1 MLTLATAA
9 CCRDE
14 FIAFAEND
22 DHIPTN
28 SEDWSAPLLHR
39 QKLVAF
45 AFEGRDQL
53 NWAVGIR
60 EKIIEVMAM
69 LDVELPP
76 ELVAPAPAPKGKA
89 SGRGGGAGGEEGEGR
104 RLTVAEMEAR
114 DRSSDSDG

>member
-1 MLTLATAA
+1 MGA
-9 CCRDE
+9 
-14 FIAFAEND
+14 
-22 DHIPTN
+22 
-28 SEDWSAPLLHR
+28 
-39 QKLVAF
+39 
-45 AFEGRDQL
+45 
-53 NWAVGIR
+53 GIR

-89 SGRGGGAGGEEGEGR
+89 SGKAGVAGEEGEGR